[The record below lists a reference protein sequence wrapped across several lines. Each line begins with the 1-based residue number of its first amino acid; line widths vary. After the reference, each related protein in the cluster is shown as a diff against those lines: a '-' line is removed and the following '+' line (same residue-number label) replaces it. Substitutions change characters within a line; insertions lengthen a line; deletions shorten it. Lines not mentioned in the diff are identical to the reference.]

1 MAGILLY
8 LQVGDSL
15 GKGDA
20 TRDKQLEGCM
30 EGPERSAHGC
40 GCAWSRAQGL
50 RSGWVM
56 RGASP
61 RPGGPAGFLERQH
74 CPPALLLV
82 SCVCDFR

>member
-15 GKGDA
+15 GRGAPRGTSSLRDA
-20 TRDKQLEGCM
+20 WRGQREVPTVVGVRGA
-30 EGPERSAHGC
+30 GV
-40 GCAWSRAQGL
+40 QGL

-56 RGASP
+56 QGASP
-61 RPGGPAGFLERQH
+61 RPGRPAGFLERQH